1 MPVISSS
8 SFIQQTRFSFLCYK
22 NKKISDGLLDGY
34 EDDCGNIQNG
44 CSTARI
50 LDSYKILLI
59 H

>member
-8 SFIQQTRFSFLCYK
+8 SFIQQTQFSFLCY
-22 NKKISDGLLDGY
+22 KKISDGLLDGY
-34 EDDCGNIQNG
+34 EDKCGNIQNG